1 MGRLGRPRSLLTKF
15 LPHKVAWARFKGVA
29 QATHP
34 LLKELTLKFT
44 MATLAAVTGFAL
56 LPGASVARPVPQ
68 PSPVNPLVAADRA
81 ADSGF
86 DALAKGPHETFVRR
100 AAVRGSGGFSYM
112 SYDRTYRGLPV
123 IGGDAV
129 VVTDSRGAVR
139 GTASAIGRGV
149 QLTSLTPTVPAATAS
164 ALARKQ
170 LDTVEDSSS
179 PRLVVFSGEKGD
191 RLAFEIFSSGTREG
205 LPSRLRVYIDAQTGS
220 VLDTRD
226 DVRFGTGN
234 GFYNGNVTIATSGS
248 GASFSMQDNTR
259 PGIRCAGQTGTTF
272 TGTDDNWGN
281 GAGTN
286 LETACVDALYAVQK
300 EWDMLSAW
308 LGRNGIN
315 GNGGGFPARVGLNQV
330 NAFWNGSLTNFGH
343 SSDNQRQ
350 ATSIDVV
357 AHEYGHAIF
366 QTTPGGAGGGNENG
380 GINEATGDI
389 FGALTEAFAN
399 NPNDPPDF
407 TVGEEVNL
415 VGDGPIRFMH
425 NPSLAGDPNCWSTA
439 IPGTEVHAAAGP
451 LNHWFYL
458 VSRGSN
464 PPGGPASPICA
475 GGPASV
481 TGIGI
486 QDAGR
491 IYYNAML
498 QKTSTWRY
506 ANVRLASLRAAV
518 NLFGANSA
526 QCATVKAAWN
536 AVAVPVQAGEPAC
549 GQPGP
554 GPIRL
559 EAENA
564 TISAGSTVDSNHAG
578 FSGTG
583 FVNTPTAVNA
593 FVQWSVNRASAGSV
607 PLTFRFANGSTAARP
622 VNVTVNGGAPMTL
635 NMPVTGAWTN
645 WQTVT
650 ITVSLQAGNNA
661 VRTTATTAG
670 GTANLDFLE
679 LPG

>member
-1 MGRLGRPRSLLTKF
+1 VRRRTPVMATVLVAVAALGVTAAPASADIRPTAAGAADPVAAADAMVAGKAPALFKSPRDTFKRAAVHAGGNGLTYVSYERTYSGLSVVGGDFVVTPDARGRVLGTS
-15 LPHKVAWARFKGVA
+15 VA
-29 QATHP
+29 QRATIGVGTTP
-34 LLKELTLKFT
+34 TVTADAALATAR
-44 MATLAAVTGFAL
+44 ATLAT
-56 LPGASVARPVPQ
+56 
-68 PSPVNPLVAADRA
+68 
-81 ADSGF
+81 
-86 DALAKGPHETFVRR
+86 VRS
-100 AAVRGSGGFSYM
+100 A
-112 SYDRTYRGLPV
+112 
-123 IGGDAV
+123 
-129 VVTDSRGAVR
+129 
-139 GTASAIGRGV
+139 GT
-149 QLTSLTPTVPAATAS
+149 
-164 ALARKQ
+164 
-170 LDTVEDSSS
+170 
-179 PRLVVFSGEKGD
+179 PRLVVLAVGSP
-191 RLAFEIFSSGTREG
+191 RLAWEVKLTGVKANGAESV
-205 LPSRLRVYIDAQTGS
+205 PSVYVDATTGRVADS
-220 VLDTRD
+220 VDLVRD
-226 DVRFGTGN
+226 GTGN
-234 GFYNGNVTIATSGS
+234 SFYVGQVTFNTTNNGG
-248 GASFSMQDNTR
+248 GQFSMADPTR
-259 PGIRCAGQTGTTF
+259 SGIRCGGQNGATF
-272 TGTDDNWGN
+272 TRTGDTWGN
-281 GAGTN
+281 GSGTN
-286 LETACVDALYAVQK
+286 LETACVDALFAVQK

-357 AHEYGHAIF
+357 AHEFGHAIF

-399 NPNDPPDF
+399 NANDPPDF

-415 VGDGPIRFMH
+415 VGGGPIRFMYD
-425 NPSLAGDPNCWSTA
+425 PSRAGDPNCWSTA

-458 VSRGSN
+458 VSQGSN
-464 PPGGPASPICA
+464 PAGGPASPICA

-486 QDAGR
+486 QNAGR
-491 IYYNAML
+491 VYYNAML

-506 ANVRLASLRAAV
+506 ANVRVASLNAAV

-526 QCATVKAAWN
+526 QCNTVKAAWN
-536 AVAVPVQAGEPAC
+536 AIAVPAQAGEPTC
-549 GQPGP
+549 GNPGP
-554 GPIRL
+554 GPNRL
-559 EAENA
+559 EAEDA
-564 TISAGSTVDSNHAG
+564 TFSAGSTVDSNHAG

-583 FVNTPTAVNA
+583 FVNTPNAVGA

-607 PLTFRFANGSTAARP
+607 TLSFRFANGSTAARP
-622 VNVTVNGGAPMTL
+622 VGVSVNGGPPMTL

-650 ITVSLQAGNNA
+650 LTVSLQAGNNT